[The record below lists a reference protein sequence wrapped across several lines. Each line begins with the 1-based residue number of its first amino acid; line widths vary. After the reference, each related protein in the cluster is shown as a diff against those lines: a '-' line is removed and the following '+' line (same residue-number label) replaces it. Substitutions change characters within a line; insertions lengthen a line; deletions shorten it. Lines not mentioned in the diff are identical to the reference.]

1 MLISDYGITG
11 NCRSSALI
19 SKSGS
24 VDWCCL
30 PDFDSPSVFAR
41 LLDDEKGGHFSIIP
55 EGNYSVSQSYI
66 LNTNIL
72 RTEFVSDDA
81 SFELIDFMPVYK
93 PDETSY
99 YNAPELYR
107 LIRVRKGE
115 PVVRIEYCPSLNYG
129 SPTKGIPNKN
139 YIKHVTTEG
148 RYESIYLYTDFGMDL
163 VLEGKS
169 FPLTGTRFFCVTY
182 NQKLIKVDYNRAY
195 LEYQRTKVYWM
206 NWSNRTINFPKYQ
219 NQIIRSALVL
229 KLLFYEKSGAIVAA
243 PTTSLPEIIGETRNW
258 DYRFCWIRDSS
269 MVIKTLLQIGHS
281 NSARKFRNFILNVNR
296 GKQEDIQIMYG
307 INGETDL
314 TEKVIVNLRGYR
326 DSPPVRTGNG
336 AFSQKQNDIYG
347 VLIDAILLSFL
358 KFPSTLDTSE
368 ELWTFVR
375 GMVAIV
381 EKNWRNPDKGI
392 WEIRGPE
399 RHFVYSKIMSWV
411 AVDRGMKIAQML
423 DKDFYIDEWK
433 CLADTIRDD
442 VFRNGWDEETGSFV
456 QYYGSKDLDAS
467 NLLMEEFGMIDAC
480 DSRYVSTV
488 MKTKEQLL
496 MNGLMFRYVNEDDFG
511 KPSASFV
518 LCNFWLVNS
527 LFRIGHRRE
536 AVELFENILS
546 HTNHAGLLSEHIDTK
561 TGELLGNFPQAYS
574 HLGIIQSAL
583 LLNGEEMTFDTD
595 IFRFIKP

>member
-1 MLISDYGITG
+1 
-11 NCRSSALI
+11 
-19 SKSGS
+19 
-24 VDWCCL
+24 
-30 PDFDSPSVFAR
+30 
-41 LLDDEKGGHFSIIP
+41 
-55 EGNYSVSQSYI
+55 
-66 LNTNIL
+66 
-72 RTEFVSDDA
+72 
-81 SFELIDFMPVYK
+81 
-93 PDETSY
+93 
-99 YNAPELYR
+99 
-107 LIRVRKGE
+107 
-115 PVVRIEYCPSLNYG
+115 
-129 SPTKGIPNKN
+129 
-139 YIKHVTTEG
+139 
-148 RYESIYLYTDFGMDL
+148 
-163 VLEGKS
+163 
-169 FPLTGTRFFCVTY
+169 
-182 NQKLIKVDYNRAY
+182 
-195 LEYQRTKVYWM
+195 
-206 NWSNRTINFPKYQ
+206 
-219 NQIIRSALVL
+219 
-229 KLLFYEKSGAIVAA
+229 
-243 PTTSLPEIIGETRNW
+243 
-258 DYRFCWIRDSS
+258 

-314 TEKVIVNLRGYR
+314 TEKVIVNLKGYR

-347 VLIDAILLSFL
+347 VLIDAILMSFL

-375 GMVAIV
+375 GMAAIV
-381 EKNWRNPDKGI
+381 KRNWRNPDKGI

-411 AVDRGMKIAQML
+411 AVDRGMKIAQLL

-442 VFRNGWDEETGSFV
+442 VFKNGWDEETGSFV

-480 DSRYVSTV
+480 DPRYVSTV

-527 LFRIGHRRE
+527 LFKIGHRKE

-546 HTNHAGLLSEHIDTK
+546 HVNHAGLLSEHIDTN

-583 LLNGEEMTFDTD
+583 LLNGEEMTLIRISSGSSSLKDYLL
-595 IFRFIKP
+595 IFAQVSFSPTVRLKTSLFSVES